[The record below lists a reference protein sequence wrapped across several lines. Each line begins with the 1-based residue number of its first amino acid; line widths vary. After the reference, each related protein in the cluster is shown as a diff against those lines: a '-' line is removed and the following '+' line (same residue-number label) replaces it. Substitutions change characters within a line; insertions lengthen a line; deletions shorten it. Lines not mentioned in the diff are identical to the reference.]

1 LACPE
6 KLIFAN
12 LKRDIQNWRQC
23 LRDRIEHMVSAS
35 NGEHSSSQNNQP
47 LWRAPFRGKK
57 PVDVQVAIPG
67 SKSVTNRA
75 LILAAQ
81 ADGTSKLRKPLVSRD
96 SELMIA
102 GLRSL
107 GIEIKESQERSAQ
120 KEINELVF
128 EVTGG
133 SLRGPA
139 KIDVGNAGTVMRF
152 LPPLAALADGA
163 ISFDGDARSHER
175 PLGPVIKALEEL
187 GISVNHGGRYALPLT
202 LENKNGGKIRGG
214 ELEIDASASS
224 QFLSALLL
232 IAPSTE
238 LGITAKHVGGALPS
252 MPHIEMTVQMLR
264 DFGAQVEVDKQN
276 NIWKVAPGKLI
287 AQDLTIEPDLSN
299 AAPFMSIA
307 MVCGGSVTILDWPK
321 KTTQPGDQ
329 LRDIFTKMGS
339 KIEFVSID
347 GKNALKITGGDSIK
361 GIDIDL
367 HEVGELTPA
376 IAALS
381 ALADSPSYLRGIG
394 HLRLHETDRLTALRT
409 ELNGLGSDV
418 VEEPTALRINPK
430 PLHSGVFHTYDDHRL
445 ATSGAT
451 IGLIVQ
457 GIEVENI
464 ATTRKTITDFPG
476 LWNSL
481 L

>member
-1 LACPE
+1 MTS
-6 KLIFAN
+6 AN
-12 LKRDIQNWRQC
+12 
-23 LRDRIEHMVSAS
+23 ST
-35 NGEHSSSQNNQP
+35 
-47 LWRAPFRGKK
+47 LWLAPFRGKK
-57 PVDVQVAIPG
+57 PVDVQVTIPG

-81 ADGTSKLRKPLVSRD
+81 AEGTSKLRKPLVSRD
-96 SELMIA
+96 SELMVA
-102 GLRSL
+102 GLRAL
-107 GIEIKESQERSAQ
+107 GIQIHETEIDG
-120 KEINELVF
+120 ELVF

-133 SLRGPA
+133 SLKGPA

-152 LPPLAALADGA
+152 LPPLAALANGA
-163 ISFDGDARSHER
+163 ISFDGDPRSHER

-187 GISVNHGGRYALPLT
+187 GISVEHGGRYSLPLT
-202 LENKNGGKIRGG
+202 LENKNGGKIKGG
-214 ELEIDASASS
+214 EIQIDASASS

-264 DFGAQVEVDKQN
+264 DFGADVVVDKAN
-276 NIWKVAPGKLI
+276 NVWEVAPGTLK
-287 AQDLTIEPDLSN
+287 AQDLVIEPDLSN

-307 MVCGGSVTILDWPK
+307 MVCGGSVTINDWPR

-329 LRDIFTKMGS
+329 LRQILTEMGA
-339 KIEFVSID
+339 KVEFVND
-347 GKNALKITGGDSIK
+347 GKQNPGLKITGEGLIK
-361 GIDIDL
+361 GIGIDL

-376 IAALS
+376 IAALC

-394 HLRLHETDRLTALRT
+394 HLRLHETDRLAALRT
-409 ELNGLGSDV
+409 EINGLGGDV
-418 VEEPTALRINPK
+418 IEEPTALKINPK
-430 PLHSGVFHTYDDHRL
+430 ALHSGVFHTYDDHRL
-445 ATSGAT
+445 ATAGAT
-451 IGLIVQ
+451 IGLVVD
-457 GIEVENI
+457 GIQVENI

-481 L
+481 LR